1 MGMNCMKLNFSLNR
15 IKFLSVLYVVFA
27 FVLIY
32 SAAVLQRN
40 YQDSW
45 ILEGLEIQ
53 LVLVSVPFLLL
64 ATSLK
69 SSKKLVLVVASFLI
83 LLSIV
88 PNLKY
93 VQITGVFD
101 SIAHSG
107 YANRIIASGYVPE
120 TGFYSKEYSATPGMH
135 IFLSS
140 LTLITGLSLTNAIKL
155 LLVTVSALPPF
166 ILYLLLKNSFNEKSK
181 RFIFLAMVLTLPVA
195 SALFGT
201 TFALPLFF
209 MFIAIFLRQTIDV
222 QAERGFSVILIII
235 SVALIFSH
243 GVTPLFLTVLM
254 VFTPIV
260 LKMIEIVRNEKFSF
274 KISRYLQVAIFLVI
288 FLSMWWAYNADYL
301 FNNFLV
307 RTIQSIFS
315 IQSSNIAIPSTFF
328 TLSFSEQLTL
338 AFIRFYDLAIA
349 LGLGLLGILFYF
361 VFRKGYS
368 KGTKD
373 LYLQFVSIL
382 IATGLIS
389 IPFFFNL
396 FSYTFERFITYAN
409 LLSPIFIGLAL
420 FGIYR
425 SLGRIVKKISTRNIL
440 FTIFLFILFIPLLF
454 VIFSP
459 QPIVPKNSD
468 NEYLVD
474 YRSINTN
481 YQMSMIQFAEKY
493 HVNGSIVAAD
503 TVTSWQIFGLTG
515 NSFYFDY
522 IWENPLYANETT
534 ADIILLHYSG
544 VAGPLN
550 EKIDYRSRINLNG
563 FKFDLGNSIVYDNG
577 ESFVIVPQK

>member
-1 MGMNCMKLNFSLNR
+1 M
-15 IKFLSVLYVVFA
+15 
-27 FVLIY
+27 
-32 SAAVLQRN
+32 
-40 YQDSW
+40 
-45 ILEGLEIQ
+45 
-53 LVLVSVPFLLL
+53 
-64 ATSLK
+64 
-69 SSKKLVLVVASFLI
+69 
-83 LLSIV
+83 
-88 PNLKY
+88 
-93 VQITGVFD
+93 
-101 SIAHSG
+101 
-107 YANRIIASGYVPE
+107 
-120 TGFYSKEYSATPGMH
+120 
-135 IFLSS
+135 
-140 LTLITGLSLTNAIKL
+140 
-155 LLVTVSALPPF
+155 
-166 ILYLLLKNSFNEKSK
+166 
-181 RFIFLAMVLTLPVA
+181 
-195 SALFGT
+195 
-201 TFALPLFF
+201 
-209 MFIAIFLRQTIDV
+209 
-222 QAERGFSVILIII
+222 
-235 SVALIFSH
+235 
-243 GVTPLFLTVLM
+243 
-254 VFTPIV
+254 
-260 LKMIEIVRNEKFSF
+260 
-274 KISRYLQVAIFLVI
+274 
-288 FLSMWWAYNADYL
+288 
-301 FNNFLV
+301 
-307 RTIQSIFS
+307 
-315 IQSSNIAIPSTFF
+315 
-328 TLSFSEQLTL
+328 
-338 AFIRFYDLAIA
+338 
-349 LGLGLLGILFYF
+349 FYF

-544 VAGPLN
+544 IAGPLN

>member
-1 MGMNCMKLNFSLNR
+1 MKLNFSRNR
-15 IKFLSVLYVVFA
+15 IKFLYVLYIVFA
-27 FVLIY
+27 FVLIF
-32 SAAVLQRN
+32 SAATLQRN

-45 ILEGLEIQ
+45 ILEGLEFQ
-53 LVLVSVPFLLL
+53 LILVSVPFLLL
-64 ATSLK
+64 AVSLK
-69 SSKKLVLVVASFLI
+69 SNKKLVLVVASFLI

-101 SIAHSG
+101 SIAHYG
-107 YANRIIASGYVPE
+107 YANRLISSGYVQE
-120 TGFYSKEYSATPGMH
+120 TGFYSKEYSATPGLH

-166 ILYLLLKNSFNEKSK
+166 IMYLLLKNSFNKKSQ
-181 RFIFLAMVLTLPVA
+181 RFIFLAMLFTLPVA

-209 MFIAIFLRQTIDV
+209 IFISIFLRQTIDA
-222 QAERGFSVILIII
+222 QAPRGFSVILIIMA
-235 SVALIFSH
+235 VALIFSH
-243 GVTPLFLTVLM
+243 GITPLFLTVLM
-254 VFTPIV
+254 VFTPVV
-260 LKMIEIVRNEKFSF
+260 LRITEIVRNKKFSF
-274 KISRYLQVAIFLVI
+274 NISRYWQVAIFLVI

-307 RTIQSIFS
+307 RTIESIFS
-315 IQSSNIAIPSTFF
+315 IHSSNIAIPSTFF
-328 TLSFSEQLTL
+328 ALSFSEQLTL
-338 AFIRFYDLAIA
+338 AFIRFYDLAIVFS
-349 LGLGLLGILFYF
+349 LGLLGLVFYF
-361 VFRKGYS
+361 VVFRKRCS
-368 KGTKD
+368 KGVRD
-373 LYLQFVSIL
+373 LYLQVVSLI

-396 FSYTFERFITYAN
+396 LSYTFERFIVYAN
-409 LLSPIFIGLAL
+409 LLSPILIGLGL
-420 FGIYR
+420 FAVYKY
-425 SLGRIVKKISTRNIL
+425 LGRITKRISTRNIL
-440 FTIFLFILFIPLLF
+440 FKVFLFVLFIPLLF
-454 VIFSP
+454 VLFSP
-459 QPIVPKNSD
+459 QPIVPKNPD

-474 YRSINTN
+474 YRSINTQ

-493 HVNGSIVAAD
+493 HVNGSIVEAD

-522 IWENPLYANETT
+522 IWEDPLYMNETQ

-550 EKIDYRSRINLNG
+550 EKIDYRSRINLNS

-577 ESFVIVPQK
+577 ESFMVVPQK